1 MFVLGVALLLIGVA
15 LVFVARQRADGT
27 SILPLGDGMMIYP
40 VTCLAF
46 IAFGIAFT
54 LFGL

>member
-1 MFVLGVALLLIGVA
+1 LFLLLVSGLMGPA
-15 LVFVARQRADGT
+15 
-27 SILPLGDGMMIYP
+27 SILPLGDEMMIYP

-54 LFGL
+54 LFGLQPVRSVLQVA

>member
-1 MFVLGVALLLIGVA
+1 ME
-15 LVFVARQRADGT
+15 
-27 SILPLGDGMMIYP
+27 MMIYP

-54 LFGL
+54 FFRSWPISSALQVA